1 MPNYSLHVGEHV
13 PNMAK
18 FKVIVSDPKGGK
30 SKVVELEGA
39 RAVPLIGRKLGE
51 TVDGSVVGMS
61 GRKLQITGGS
71 DKDGFPMR
79 HNIHG
84 GVRVSVVVSK
94 SVGFHPKCEGE
105 RQRKT
110 IRGNVITEDIVQVN
124 AKVVEK
130 AKRAERPKK
139 AKKVKAEEA
148 EEAEEAELEKAEA
161 EKVEAK
167 KETKLEEATEAP
179 KSGGESSEEAAQ
191 AT

>member
-1 MPNYSLHVGEHV
+1 MPNQKFHVGEYV
-13 PNMAK
+13 SDMAK
-18 FKVIVSDPKGGK
+18 FKVIVSDPEGGK

-39 RAVPLIGRKLGE
+39 RAVPLIGRRLGE

-79 HNIHG
+79 RNIHG
-84 GVRVSVVVSK
+84 GVRISVIVSK
-94 SVGFHPKCEGE
+94 SVGFHPKHEGE

-110 IRGNVITEDIVQVN
+110 LRGNVITEDIVQVN

-130 AKRAERPKK
+130 AKRAEKPKK
-139 AKKVKAEEA
+139 PKKEKAEVAEA
-148 EEAEEAELEKAEA
+148 EKEKAEA
-161 EKVEAK
+161 PTEPKSV
-167 KETKLEEATEAP
+167 EATEAP